1 MRMKQGIIAFILI
14 FLTMTAFAISSDT
27 KDPAAYLVYFD
38 DDYEVEVFGPD
49 GDKFDYVDWNM
60 ELPEGSTVKT
70 YNSTAEL
77 ELVPNGSI
85 IKLDFNTEFMIEALQ
100 RDQESANSF
109 ALFGGK
115 IRTVAAR
122 SGFGENYSIR
132 TPSAVCGVRGTDF
145 GMQVI
150 RGASDAVAVLRGS
163 VEFINIQTGQNIS
176 VAAGQAADV
185 FADVFRPFTLDTTQ
199 IRELFDEMSFRLAD
213 PASVPGNEAAAGDT
227 TGDAGGDTAGDTEG
241 ELEDDTT
248 ERLGDTSD
256 SAPSVPEPGTET
268 SEADETAGM
277 GGENFLQPVYD
288 FLGRFLGMELG
299 TTSIDGKTYAKAV
312 FLPKFEIGKFRMA
325 LYLPIIYNTDLFDP
339 QDWYKPA
346 GNNEWSFGTDQTGAL
361 PIVKDVLHDVT
372 LKIKYI
378 EYGDNRDPF
387 FFKLGNIESITLG
400 HGILMRN
407 FPADIG
413 FPAVRHLGVNAGLD
427 FKIAGFEGVIADVG
441 VPEIFGGRLYF
452 RPLHKTFP
460 FAIGVSSI
468 IDTYPAG
475 QVVPDAAG
483 NVETYGNPLFLT
495 AALDLDFPII
505 ETDPFAIV
513 LFGDGGILLP
523 YYRENY
529 SDYITPG
536 FRGDALYSADGSFSL
551 RNFNNF
557 GFSSGVLGNVFFID
571 YRADFRYYKG
581 IFKPMFFS
589 TDYHR
594 RRGSYVRQFSAF
606 FSDPA
611 ADGFRQAT
619 MGVYGEL
626 GASIGKILKIRGGYF
641 WPWQITD
648 TGVNTTEDDLFHLEI
663 VLMPN
668 VIPVVG
674 IHGSLSFDRTKFI
687 PTITGNSAE
696 NLELFDAYTTISAE
710 LAVPI
715 GPFLEL
721 AVTYTTNTAYAA
733 DGTLAENSEN
743 PLIPKVNP
751 SISIETRINF

>member
-1 MRMKQGIIAFILI
+1 L
-14 FLTMTAFAISSDT
+14 FLFAISGFAISSDT
-27 KDPAAYLVYFD
+27 DDPAAYLVYFD
-38 DDYEVEVFGPD
+38 DDYEIEVFGPE
-49 GDKFDYVDWNM
+49 GEKFDYVDWDM

-85 IKLDFNTEFMIEALQ
+85 VKLDFNTEFMIETLQ
-100 RDQESANSF
+100 RDKNSANTF

-122 SGFGENYSIR
+122 SGRSENYSIR

-150 RGASDAVAVLRGS
+150 QGASDAVAVLRGA
-163 VEFINIQTGQNIS
+163 VEFINIRTGENIS
-176 VAAGQAADV
+176 VTAGQAADV
-185 FADVFRPFTLDTTQ
+185 FAGAFRPFDLDPAQ

-213 PASVPGNEAAAGDT
+213 PASVPGNEVAADVEEET
-227 TGDAGGDTAGDTEG
+227 TD
-241 ELEDDTT
+241 
-248 ERLGDTSD
+248 RLGD
-256 SAPSVPEPGTET
+256 
-268 SEADETAGM
+268 ADETAPPPPEPPAEAPGTSEEETTGTAGV
-277 GGENFLQPVYD
+277 GGQNFLEPAYD

-299 TTSIDGKTYAKAV
+299 TISIDGRTYAKTV
-312 FLPKFEIGKFRMA
+312 FLPKFEIGKFRA
-325 LYLPIIYNTDLFDP
+325 AFYLPIIYNTDLFDP

-346 GNNEWSFGTDQTGAL
+346 GNNEWSFGTDQSGAV
-361 PIVKDVLHDVT
+361 PIVKDVIHDVA
-372 LKIKYI
+372 LKIKYL

-413 FPAVRHLGVNAGLD
+413 FPAVRHLGANLGLD
-427 FKIAGFEGVIADVG
+427 LKAAGFEGVVTDLG

-452 RPLHKTFP
+452 RPTRKTFP
-460 FAIGVSSI
+460 FAIGISSI
-468 IDTYPAG
+468 VDTYPAG
-475 QVVPDAAG
+475 QMVPDSSG
-483 NVETYGNPLFLT
+483 NLETYGNPLFLT
-495 AALDLDFPII
+495 TALDLDFPII
-505 ETDPFAIV
+505 ETDAFAIV
-513 LFGDGGILLP
+513 LFGDGGTLFP
-523 YYRENY
+523 YYRGNY

-536 FRGDALYSADGSFSL
+536 FRADALYSAGSGFSL
-551 RNFNNF
+551 KNFNNF
-557 GFSSGVLGNVFFID
+557 GVSTGVLGNVFFID
-571 YRADFRYYKG
+571 YRADFRFYKG
-581 IFKPMFFS
+581 IFKPMLFA

-594 RRGSYVRQFSAF
+594 RRGSYVRQFSDF
-606 FSDPA
+606 FADPTA
-611 ADGFRQAT
+611 AEFQQPT
-619 MGVYGEL
+619 MGVYGEI
-626 GASIGKILKIRGGYF
+626 GASIGKILQIRGGYF

-648 TGVNTTEDDLFHLEI
+648 SGLDTAEDDLFHLEV
-663 VLMPN
+663 VLMPD

-696 NLELFDAYTTISAE
+696 TLELFDAYTTISAE
-710 LAVPI
+710 LAIPI
-715 GPFLEL
+715 GSILEL
-721 AVTYTTNTAYAA
+721 AVTYTTNTAYNQ
-733 DGTLAENSEN
+733 DGTIIPDDNN

>member
-1 MRMKQGIIAFILI
+1 MRVRHGIIITVL
-14 FLTMTAFAISSDT
+14 FLFTISGFAISSDT
-27 KDPAAYLVYFD
+27 DDPAAYLVYFD
-38 DDYEVEVFGPD
+38 DDYEIEVFGPD
-49 GDKFDYVDWNM
+49 GEKFEYVDWDM

-85 IKLDFNTEFMIEALQ
+85 VKLDFNTEFMIETLQ
-100 RDQESANSF
+100 RDKNSANTF

-122 SGFGENYSIR
+122 SGGGENYSIR

-150 RGASDAVAVLRGS
+150 QGASDAVAVLRGA
-163 VEFINIQTGQNIS
+163 VEFINTRTGENIS

-185 FADVFRPFTLDTTQ
+185 FADAFRPFDLDPAQ

-213 PASVPGNEAAAGDT
+213 PASVPGNEVAAEDVEEELEEEADRIEEET
-227 TGDAGGDTAGDTEG
+227 TDRLGDAGETA
-241 ELEDDTT
+241 
-248 ERLGDTSD
+248 
-256 SAPSVPEPGTET
+256 PPPPEPPAEAPGAAEEGTAET
-268 SEADETAGM
+268 SGL

-299 TTSIDGKTYAKAV
+299 TISIDGKTYAKAV
-312 FLPKFEIGKFRMA
+312 FLPKFEIGKFRA
-325 LYLPIIYNTDLFDP
+325 AFYLPIIYNTDLFDP
-339 QDWYKPA
+339 QDWYQPA
-346 GNNEWSFGTDQTGAL
+346 GNNEWSFGTDQSGTV
-361 PIVKDVLHDVT
+361 PIVKDVIHDVA
-372 LKIKYI
+372 LKIKYL

-387 FFKLGNIESITLG
+387 FFKLGNIESVTLG

-407 FPADIG
+407 YPADIG
-413 FPAVRHLGVNAGLD
+413 FPAVRHLGVNLGLD
-427 FKIAGFEGVIADVG
+427 LKAVGFEGVVTDLG

-452 RPLHKTFP
+452 RPTHKSFP
-460 FAIGVSSI
+460 FAVGVSSI
-468 IDTYPAG
+468 VDTYPAG
-475 QVVPDAAG
+475 QMVPDSAG

-495 AALDLDFPII
+495 TALDLDLPII
-505 ETDPFAIV
+505 ESDAIAIV
-513 LFGDGGILLP
+513 LFGDAGTLFP
-523 YYRENY
+523 YYRTNY
-529 SDYITPG
+529 GGHITPG
-536 FRGDALYSADGSFSL
+536 FRADALYSAGSGFSL
-551 RNFNNF
+551 KNFNNF
-557 GFSSGVLGNVFFID
+557 GVSSGVLGNVFFID

-594 RRGSYVRQFSAF
+594 RRGSYVREFSAF
-606 FSDPA
+606 FADPSA
-611 ADGFRQAT
+611 AEFQQST
-619 MGVYGEL
+619 MGVYGEI
-626 GASIGKILKIRGGYF
+626 GASIGKILQIRGGYF

-648 TGVNTTEDDLFHLEI
+648 SGINTTEDDLFHLEI
-663 VLMPN
+663 VLMPD

-696 NLELFDAYTTISAE
+696 TLELFDAYTTISAE
-710 LAVPI
+710 IAVPI
-715 GPFLEL
+715 GSILEL
-721 AVTYTTNTAYAA
+721 AVTYTTNTAYNA
-733 DGTLAENSEN
+733 DGTIIPDDNN

-751 SISIETRINF
+751 SISIETRVNF